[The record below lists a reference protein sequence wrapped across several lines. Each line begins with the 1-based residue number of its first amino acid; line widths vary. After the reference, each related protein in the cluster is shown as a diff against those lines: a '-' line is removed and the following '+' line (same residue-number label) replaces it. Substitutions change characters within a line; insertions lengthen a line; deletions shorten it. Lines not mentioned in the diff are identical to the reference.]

1 MTLLQIC
8 EWLEATSVAVLVRE
22 SLYGF
27 QVLVAF
33 HLLGLMLS
41 VGILLWVDLRL
52 MGVTMQRSR
61 VSDVYRNLAPWF
73 LSGFGVMLVSGAML
87 FAGFA
92 TSAYGNLY
100 FRIKIVA
107 LLLAGANAVIY
118 HFAAQRASA
127 GWDAAPRPPAP
138 VRIAGLTSIV
148 LWATVILAGRMI
160 SYTMF

>member
-107 LLLAGANAVIY
+107 LLLAGVKAVIY

>member
-1 MTLLQIC
+1 MTLLQLC
-8 EWLEATSVAVLVRE
+8 EWLEATSVAVFVRE

-61 VSDVYRNLAPWF
+61 VSDVYRSLAPWF

-92 TSAYGNLY
+92 TSAYGNAY
-100 FRIKIVA
+100 FRIKIVV
-107 LLLAGANAVIY
+107 LVLAGVNAIIY
-118 HFAAQRASA
+118 HLAAERASA
-127 GWDAAPRPPAP
+127 GWDAALRPPAL

>member
-1 MTLLQIC
+1 MTILEIC
-8 EWLEATSVAVLVRE
+8 EWLEATSVAVFARE

-52 MGVTMQRSR
+52 IGVTMQRSR
-61 VSDVYRNLAPWF
+61 VSDVYRSLAPWF
-73 LSGFGVMLVSGAML
+73 LSGFGVMLVSGAIL

-100 FRIKIVA
+100 FRIKVVA
-107 LLLAGANAVIY
+107 LVLAGSNAIIY
-118 HFAAQRASA
+118 HLATQRGSA
-127 GWDAAPRPPAP
+127 KWDEARNPPVS

-148 LWATVILAGRMI
+148 LWAAVILAGRMI